1 MERDNYVCTPMT
13 RKITHLIKFALATIW
28 IIAGPR
34 DVCAYVWENFGLA
47 YVLYS
52 TADKIADNVN
62 EKNF

>member
-1 MERDNYVCTPMT
+1 MT
-13 RKITHLIKFALATIW
+13 NANLIKWVIFLATIW

-52 TADKIADNVN
+52 TADKIADNDN